1 MRQPP
6 RFATWLLNRLDCG
19 NNVESLLGDIIESY
33 RQGRSD
39 AWYWRQVLRA
49 VLMSAYHHIRSHKL
63 LALRAIV
70 VGYVVSA
77 SLMYSTGAL
86 VSRFVAGDK
95 ALLIL
100 LPLCGGCSAAGG
112 WLVSRSHPPSMVVA
126 YIAFCWAASICAFLV
141 YGLLPFMDRQPLP
154 VLAFFLILDFVVGP
168 LGFLVGGTLE
178 TPERDYKRG
187 TA

>member
-6 RFATWLLNRLDCG
+6 SLATWMLSRLVSG
-19 NNVESLLGDIIESY
+19 NNRETLIGDLVERY
-33 RQGRSD
+33 QRGRSS
-39 AWYWRQVLRA
+39 AWYWRQVLMA
-49 VLMSAYHHIRSHKL
+49 VLLSAYHDIRSHKL

-70 VGYVVSA
+70 VGYVVSEA
-77 SLMYSTGAL
+77 FMYSTGAL

-112 WLVSRSHPPSMVVA
+112 WVVSRSHPRSMVVA
-126 YIAFCWAASICAFLV
+126 YVAFCWAASVCTFAV
-141 YGLLPFMDRQPLP
+141 YGWLPFMDHQRFP
-154 VLAFFLILDFVVGP
+154 VLAFFLMLDFVVMP
-168 LGFLVGGTLE
+168 LGFVVGGALGT
-178 TPERDYKRG
+178 TERDDRWR

>member
-19 NNVESLLGDIIESY
+19 NNVESLLGDLVESY

-49 VLMSAYHHIRSHKL
+49 VLTSACHHIGSHKL

-70 VGYVVSA
+70 VGYVVSEA
-77 SLMYSTGAL
+77 LAYSTGAL

-112 WLVSRSHPPSMVVA
+112 WVVSRSYPPSMVVA
-126 YIAFCWAASICAFLV
+126 YAAFCWAASICIFLV
-141 YGLLPFMDRQPLP
+141 YALLPFMDRQPFP
-154 VLAFFLILDFVVGP
+154 VLAFFLMLDFVVLP
-168 LGFLVGGTLE
+168 LGFIIGGALGA
-178 TPERDYKRG
+178 PERNGKWR

>member
-6 RFATWLLNRLDCG
+6 RLATWLLNRLDCG
-19 NNVESLLGDIIESY
+19 NNVESLLGDLVESY

-49 VLMSAYHHIRSHKL
+49 VLTSACHHIRSHKL

-70 VGYVVSA
+70 VGYVVSEA
-77 SLMYSTGAL
+77 LAYSTGAL

-112 WLVSRSHPPSMVVA
+112 WVVSRSYPRRWWLPTPPS
-126 YIAFCWAASICAFLV
+126 
-141 YGLLPFMDRQPLP
+141 
-154 VLAFFLILDFVVGP
+154 VGP
-168 LGFLVGGTLE
+168 LLFAYSWCMACSPSWTASPSLFL
-178 TPERDYKRG
+178 RSS
-187 TA
+187 